1 MKCQECKY
9 LMFDYIDLKLE
20 PAVQAELDH
29 HLKECPAC
37 AQKVE
42 KLRERQEQEK
52 LEGMF
57 WYLFKPSGGFKRLF
71 ILGAIF
77 TFILVM
83 ALISLKMRVP
93 LFRIF

>member
-1 MKCQECKY
+1 MKCQEFKY
-9 LMFDYIDLKLE
+9 LMFDYIDRKLE
-20 PAVQAELDH
+20 PAVQAEMDQH
-29 HLKECPAC
+29 MKECPAC

-42 KLRERQEQEK
+42 KLEERQEQEK

-71 ILGAIF
+71 FLGAIV

-83 ALISLKMRVP
+83 ALISLKMKIH
-93 LFRIF
+93 LSSIF